1 MTTTAPATTPIVPT
15 AAVTPAVASAA
26 KAPAAVKSTAASKP
40 AKVAKAP
47 EKAAAAKPAAPKAA
61 AKAPAAKPAAT
72 AKPAAKAAAKPKTV
86 APAVSKPAT
95 KPAAAVVPAKET
107 KTKKPKLVRDSF
119 TIPKDEYAVVETL
132 KQRAAAL
139 AQPAKKSELLRAG
152 LKLLAGLSDTALRSA
167 LQAVPS
173 IKTGRPKAEAPA
185 AKNGRK

>member
-15 AAVTPAVASAA
+15 AAATPAVASAA

-40 AKVAKAP
+40 AKAP
-47 EKAAAAKPAAPKAA
+47 KKAAAAKPAAPKAA

-107 KTKKPKLVRDSF
+107 KAKKPKLVRDSF

-152 LKLLAGLSDTALRSA
+152 LKLLTTLSDTALRSA